1 MKKLVP
7 VVLFT
12 LCASVASAQTSK
24 EKSSDSQSL
33 SFAESL
39 RQEVLTGIKQKM
51 STDTSMQRKQ
61 ENMKEYYKACG
72 VQQNSARISGGTSTT
87 KVYRIAPESIAI
99 IN

>member
-12 LCASVASAQTSK
+12 LCASAASAQTSK
-24 EKSSDSQSL
+24 EKTSDSQSL

-51 STDTSMQRKQ
+51 SADTSMQRKQ
-61 ENMKEYYKACG
+61 ENM
-72 VQQNSARISGGTSTT
+72 
-87 KVYRIAPESIAI
+87 
-99 IN
+99 